1 MVFELIDDGSSW
13 KVQFDAAKRLRAL
26 LSPGMELVPSGINP
40 FDRFHGL
47 STVSHIEMNTS
58 WTHEAAAQPAVAIT
72 DMSTDSETSV
82 SSIPSSPSDTVGSR
96 ANAPI
101 DATGGCPEGV
111 MGPEVLAQQQLLVKD
126 TERVQTQLEGFSN
139 LQRLMARPSC
149 SIKAGDDKG
158 SLLSVQSEGV
168 DPSQFQPCAN
178 TPTINVQINGNIFVT
193 INLADQS
200 STIDSADL
208 RLLRGTGDGG
218 FGSDRAEG
226 VNNAHH
232 LQKKS
237 KNRKT
242 KRRQRLQH
250 DHKLALLHH
259 RRRLHQSN
267 TMHRRTSDHA
277 KGVLGVEWHGGVDK
291 EGCPVYV

>member
-1 MVFELIDDGSSW
+1 
-13 KVQFDAAKRLRAL
+13 
-26 LSPGMELVPSGINP
+26 MELVPSGINP

-72 DMSTDSETSV
+72 DMSTGSGTSV

-149 SIKAGDDKG
+149 SIKAGDDKKARCSRFNLRG
-158 SLLSVQSEGV
+158 WTRVSSNRVRIRRRSMFR
-168 DPSQFQPCAN
+168 SMA
-178 TPTINVQINGNIFVT
+178 TSSSRSTSQINLPRLTLQIYVFYEAPAMV
-193 INLADQS
+193 A
-200 STIDSADL
+200 SAL
-208 RLLRGTGDGG
+208 IVLRG
-218 FGSDRAEG
+218 
-226 VNNAHH
+226 
-232 LQKKS
+232 
-237 KNRKT
+237 
-242 KRRQRLQH
+242 
-250 DHKLALLHH
+250 
-259 RRRLHQSN
+259 
-267 TMHRRTSDHA
+267 
-277 KGVLGVEWHGGVDK
+277 
-291 EGCPVYV
+291 